1 MPMAAA
7 GEGGGRVAFLGS
19 ARLGPAGDFTAGS
32 GLYKFLCAQQV
43 YSTDPRQGLVDGVP
57 LVPSVPPE
65 CQGKVPLCALRKRR
79 RCGIV
84 TGARSPPEA
93 TGKRSQGYLPVPLSH
108 LITGVRCYYGIGL
121 AQGFSLIR
129 TRITTNKYE

>member
-1 MPMAAA
+1 MSAGGSGKEAWPVPMAAA

-84 TGARSPPEA
+84 TGARSPPKPRGNA
-93 TGKRSQGYLPVPLSH
+93 AKDTYPCPYP
-108 LITGVRCYYGIGL
+108 I
-121 AQGFSLIR
+121 
-129 TRITTNKYE
+129 